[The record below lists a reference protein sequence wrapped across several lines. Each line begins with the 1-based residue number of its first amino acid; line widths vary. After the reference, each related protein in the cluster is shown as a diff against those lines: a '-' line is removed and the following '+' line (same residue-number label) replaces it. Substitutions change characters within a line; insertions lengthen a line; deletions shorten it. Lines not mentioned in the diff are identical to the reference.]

1 MKEKITSKNIIVALL
16 LIAIAFVSFKYISD
30 YATSVEVHADSIA
43 SLEDKKVTA
52 MELIA
57 GVAVTSTAIS
67 ALPGDAATPV
77 AEQVSDLTGPLLIVI
92 CAIYLEKFLLTTVG
106 YIAFKALVPIAC
118 LFAIVYLFVERDVF
132 RSFAMKLALFAVVVS
147 LAIPASVKVTS
158 LIEET
163 FAESIT
169 QTYDNADELS
179 GEAEKST
186 VEEDKSGFMSFL
198 ENIGDEVTG
207 LADNAKNAL
216 SVFIDAIAVML
227 ITTCVIP
234 ILVILFF
241 LWLIKMIFGLNIDTS
256 RATRWMTKKV
266 LKV

>member
-1 MKEKITSKNIIVALL
+1 MIMSNKKIYDVVLDTDTYNEIDDQF
-16 LIAIAFVSFKYISD
+16 AIA
-30 YATSVEVHADSIA
+30 
-43 SLEDKKVTA
+43 
-52 MELIA
+52 
-57 GVAVTSTAIS
+57 
-67 ALPGDAATPV
+67 
-77 AEQVSDLTGPLLIVI
+77 
-92 CAIYLEKFLLTTVG
+92 
-106 YIAFKALVPIAC
+106 
-118 LFAIVYLFVERDVF
+118 YLFVERDAF
-132 RSFAMKLALFAVVVS
+132 RTFAMKLALFAVVVS
-147 LAIPASVKVTS
+147 LAIPVSVKVTS

-186 VEEDKSGFMSFL
+186 AEEDKSGFMSFL

-216 SVFIDAIAVML
+216 SVFIDAIAAML

-241 LWLIKMIFGLNIDTS
+241 LWIIKMIFGLNIDTS